1 MKELKRLFVIMM
13 PALPLMALAVWLSI
27 FTVASNVG
35 LLAVSAHLIGSAA
48 LHPPLAALA
57 VAITGVRFFGI
68 SRAVCRYGE
77 RYMSHK
83 ATFQILYALRVWLYS
98 RLEPLAPGVLSRYRS
113 GDLLARIVTDVDTLQ
128 FFYLRV
134 IAPPVVAFVTL
145 CGMWL
150 FLGGY
155 SMASGWLLTLAF
167 AVGGLFVPY
176 LVQRLGRANSDELL
190 LARAELKASLVDT
203 IHGMAELSAA
213 HQGSHQADKLADIA
227 DKLRQTQAKAA
238 NLAAIAEASSSFV
251 MNASGWGALIIA
263 IPLAA
268 AGTIEKVYLGVLVL
282 AIQACFE
289 ALQPLPLAGYMLA
302 ESLAAAKR
310 LFAIADAPQTVID
323 TGDQSLVPEEWDVIF
338 RNVSFAYEPG
348 QQAVLQDIS
357 FTIPT
362 GRRVAIVGASGAGKT
377 TLASLL
383 LRFSEYTGG
392 SICLGGHDL
401 RSYHPE
407 QLRRYLA
414 VVSQDTHIFNTS
426 IGDNI
431 RLAFPDATDGE
442 LTAAAGHVML
452 ADWIDSLP
460 DGYDTLA
467 GLNGKSMSGGQRQR
481 LAIARALLKNA
492 PVLILDEPTASL
504 DAITEQEIMASIKRL
519 MHGRTTLL
527 ITHRLTGLED
537 MDAILVLDNGR
548 IAEQGTAQE
557 LLEQQGLFYRLWKLQ
572 SDVI

>member
-213 HQGSHQADKLADIA
+213 H
-227 DKLRQTQAKAA
+227 
-238 NLAAIAEASSSFV
+238 
-251 MNASGWGALIIA
+251 
-263 IPLAA
+263 
-268 AGTIEKVYLGVLVL
+268 
-282 AIQACFE
+282 
-289 ALQPLPLAGYMLA
+289 
-302 ESLAAAKR
+302 
-310 LFAIADAPQTVID
+310 
-323 TGDQSLVPEEWDVIF
+323 
-338 RNVSFAYEPG
+338 
-348 QQAVLQDIS
+348 
-357 FTIPT
+357 
-362 GRRVAIVGASGAGKT
+362 
-377 TLASLL
+377 
-383 LRFSEYTGG
+383 
-392 SICLGGHDL
+392 
-401 RSYHPE
+401 
-407 QLRRYLA
+407 
-414 VVSQDTHIFNTS
+414 
-426 IGDNI
+426 
-431 RLAFPDATDGE
+431 
-442 LTAAAGHVML
+442 
-452 ADWIDSLP
+452 
-460 DGYDTLA
+460 
-467 GLNGKSMSGGQRQR
+467 
-481 LAIARALLKNA
+481 
-492 PVLILDEPTASL
+492 
-504 DAITEQEIMASIKRL
+504 
-519 MHGRTTLL
+519 
-527 ITHRLTGLED
+527 
-537 MDAILVLDNGR
+537 
-548 IAEQGTAQE
+548 
-557 LLEQQGLFYRLWKLQ
+557 
-572 SDVI
+572 